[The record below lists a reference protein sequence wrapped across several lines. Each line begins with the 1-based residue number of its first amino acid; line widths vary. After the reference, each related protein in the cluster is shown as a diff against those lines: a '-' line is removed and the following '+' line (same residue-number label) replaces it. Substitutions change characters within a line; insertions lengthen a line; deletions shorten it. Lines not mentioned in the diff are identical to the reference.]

1 MDKNSYNDHKVKVL
15 NQFLEYF
22 TTYSQVIIVDI
33 VNISTA
39 QIKNTRKNV
48 SSQGGKV
55 IIGKNNLALL
65 AIKILS
71 SDRSTNKKFQKYFD
85 QYEARPDLVKLENFI
100 FGKIGFIF
108 TETNYINL
116 KKEVEAEIIKMPA
129 KAGVKSPCNVWLK
142 CMNTN
147 MDPGK
152 INEFQNLGIQVKT
165 VKGSLEIIKDFLLV
179 KKGDMVDETQAAM
192 CKKLNIV
199 PFEYAM
205 SFKIIYKNK
214 SIIPED
220 IIQIDTESVLESIRS
235 TAQAFTAL
243 SLGANLPNKISVPH
257 MIKNTFKD
265 LMAIGLSADYKFEQ
279 LTKALTSAQSAPA
292 QTKASAPVAKEA
304 KKEEVVE
311 EAEED
316 MDMGGLFD

>member
-1 MDKNSYNDHKVKVL
+1 
-15 NQFLEYF
+15 
-22 TTYSQVIIVDI
+22 
-33 VNISTA
+33 
-39 QIKNTRKNV
+39 
-48 SSQGGKV
+48 
-55 IIGKNNLALL
+55 
-65 AIKILS
+65 
-71 SDRSTNKKFQKYFD
+71 
-85 QYEARPDLVKLENFI
+85 
-100 FGKIGFIF
+100 
-108 TETNYINL
+108 
-116 KKEVEAEIIKMPA
+116 MPA
-129 KAGVKSPCNVWLK
+129 KSGVKAPCNVWLR

-192 CKKLNIV
+192 CKKLGIV

-214 SIIPED
+214 NIIPED
-220 IIQIDTESVLESIRS
+220 VIQIDTETVLESIRA

-243 SLGANLPNKISVPH
+243 SLGASLPNKVSVPH

-265 LMAIGLSADYKFEQ
+265 LMAIGISADYKFEQ

-292 QTKASAPVAKEA
+292 
-304 KKEEVVE
+304 
-311 EAEED
+311 
-316 MDMGGLFD
+316 